1 MFCFYITIHL
11 AVNNKVHIA
20 LIGSIRFIHRKIS
33 KHITKHDRFKRHQN
47 RAVLVNPIKPLTVY
61 LQFFM
66 SLSNLRLKCYDKSR
80 F

>member
-11 AVNNKVHIA
+11 AVNNKVHVA

-47 RAVLVNPIKPLTVY
+47 RAVLVNLISGSDGLFTIFYELVKFTFEML
-61 LQFFM
+61 
-66 SLSNLRLKCYDKSR
+66 
-80 F
+80 